1 MAIEALSGWTKEQ
14 KSVVAAAYLGWM
26 LDAFDFFLLVF
37 VLRDIAAEFKTGI
50 PAVALALVLTLA
62 MRPIGAF
69 ICGRIA
75 DRFGRRPTLAAV
87 VLMYSGLAFASGF
100 STNLTMLL
108 ILRALFGIAMGG
120 EWGVGASLAMETIP
134 PKARGLVSGILQA
147 GYPSGYLIASV
158 VYGLLYQYIGWR
170 GMFMIGIAPAAL
182 VYFILRNVEESPSWT
197 PKPALGVDSLATLSG
212 YGRLVLYAILVFIAF
227 QYGAQAGTFASAS
240 NGLAA
245 MGAFLSLPLIS
256 SLCLIA
262 ALASS
267 VWLALRYPDHWIEFF
282 AVLGMIFVDFFT
294 FAVPEIPL
302 LMAVIYNTAAV
313 LAGVFLKTHWRIGLY
328 SVLLMTAFNFF
339 SHGTQDLYPTFLQV
353 QQHFS
358 SATVSTLAVVYNI
371 GAILG
376 SLFFGSLSE
385 RIGRRRAILISTLLS
400 IPIIPL
406 WVFAGSPLWF
416 AAGSFLMQ
424 FMVQSAWGIIPVH
437 LNELSPPEMR
447 GTFPGF
453 VYQLGNLL
461 ASVNATLQS
470 GYAVAHGNDYG
481 TALAL
486 IAGGSAIAI
495 VLLVAFGAER
505 KGVHLGTEGGEPQSE
520 GVALTPQQAE

>member
-1 MAIEALSGWTKEQ
+1 MAIQALQGWTREQ

-26 LDAFDFFLLVF
+26 LDAFDFFLMVF
-37 VLRDIAAEFKTGI
+37 VFRDIAAEFNTQI
-50 PAVALALVLTLA
+50 PAVAVAVVLTLA

-69 ICGRIA
+69 IFGRAA

-87 VLMYSGLAFASGF
+87 ILCYSSLAFASGF
-100 STNLTMLL
+100 STSLTMLL

-147 GYPSGYLIASV
+147 GYPSGYLVTSV
-158 VYGLLYQYIGWR
+158 VYGLLYSSIGWR

-182 VYFILRNVEESPSWT
+182 VFFILRNVNESPSWT
-197 PKPALGVDSLATLSG
+197 PKPALGVDSVATLSA
-212 YGRLVLYAILVFIAF
+212 YGRLALYAAVIF
-227 QYGAQAGTFASAS
+227 FAYRSGS
-240 NGLAA
+240 ETAA
-245 MGAFLSLPLIS
+245 
-256 SLCLIA
+256 IA
-262 ALASS
+262 ASVAALGASLS
-267 VWLALRYPDHWIEFF
+267 FAIRRPEYWIEFV
-282 AVLGMIFVDFFT
+282 AALGMIFIDFFT
-294 FAVPEIPL
+294 FTVIGIPV
-302 LMAVIYNTAAV
+302 LMAVIYNVAAV
-313 LAGVFLKTHWRIGLY
+313 LAGVFLKMHWRIGLY
-328 SVLLMTAFNFF
+328 SVLMMTAFNFF

-358 SATVSTLAVVYNI
+358 TATVSTLAVVYNV

-385 RIGRRRAILISTLLS
+385 RIGRRRAIMIASLISL
-400 IPIIPL
+400 PIIPL
-406 WVFAGSPLWF
+406 WVFAGSPVWF
-416 AAGSFLMQ
+416 AVGSFLMQ
-424 FMVQSAWGIIPVH
+424 FMVQSAWGVVPVH

-461 ASVNATLQS
+461 ASVNATLQA
-470 GYAVAHGNDYG
+470 GYAASHGNDYA

-486 IAGGSAIAI
+486 IAAVAAIAI
-495 VLLVAFGAER
+495 SLLMLFGAER
-505 KGVHLGTEGGEPQSE
+505 KGVHLGTEGGEP
-520 GVALTPQQAE
+520 GVAYPGMAPQQAE